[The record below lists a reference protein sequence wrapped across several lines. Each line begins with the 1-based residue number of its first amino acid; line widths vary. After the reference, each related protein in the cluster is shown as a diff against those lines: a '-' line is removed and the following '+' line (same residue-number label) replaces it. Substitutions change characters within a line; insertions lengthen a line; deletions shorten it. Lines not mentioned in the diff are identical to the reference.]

1 MYPIFQ
7 MKRLRLCERNHLERG
22 EFPEGRD
29 GKSRRGRALTVQM
42 GVGLLGSVP
51 QIPTRR
57 GESSVTSSSPPPTFQ
72 HQQQVLGAIE
82 RAKQVTAPE
91 LNSIIRVRLG
101 SCGGMGEG
109 QGGSRGLM
117 LPCLCTA
124 AAAPSPP
131 AVSAAGSGPAPDP
144 PACGAAAPFSAGGQR
159 GHRPPLAVSA
169 GLPGPPLQG
178 RQKRA

>member
-1 MYPIFQ
+1 
-7 MKRLRLCERNHLERG
+7 MKGIYWREGRFLRGEMGNHREGGLEQWRWEWGFFWAPCHKSQQDGVNHLT
-22 EFPEGRD
+22 P
-29 GKSRRGRALTVQM
+29 LH
-42 GVGLLGSVP
+42 P
-51 QIPTRR
+51 
-57 GESSVTSSSPPPTFQ
+57 PPPTFQ

-109 QGGSRGLM
+109 QVGSRGLM

-131 AVSAAGSGPAPDP
+131 ALSAAGSGPAPDT

-159 GHRPPLAVSA
+159 GHRPPLAVGA

>member
-1 MYPIFQ
+1 

-109 QGGSRGLM
+109 QGHPGLLSAP
-117 LPCLCTA
+117 LPPSSPAAWCL
-124 AAAPSPP
+124 
-131 AVSAAGSGPAPDP
+131 V
-144 PACGAAAPFSAGGQR
+144 
-159 GHRPPLAVSA
+159 
-169 GLPGPPLQG
+169 PGPKLTVQEPLSTGLRGAPPPHLSACRLQ
-178 RQKRA
+178 Q

>member
-1 MYPIFQ
+1 MGNHREGGLEQWRWEWGFFWAPCHKSQ
-7 MKRLRLCERNHLERG
+7 QDGVNHLT
-22 EFPEGRD
+22 P
-29 GKSRRGRALTVQM
+29 LH
-42 GVGLLGSVP
+42 P
-51 QIPTRR
+51 
-57 GESSVTSSSPPPTFQ
+57 PPPTFQ

-109 QGGSRGLM
+109 QVGSRGLM

-131 AVSAAGSGPAPDP
+131 ALSAAGSGPAPDT

-159 GHRPPLAVSA
+159 GHRPPLAVGA